1 LLSSAALAQNGD
13 STDIAAQTG
22 TASAQAS
29 KPAQA
34 TTSTPID
41 RRAYG
46 VLPNYRT
53 ANFDDPFIPLSTK
66 RKFTIAQRDSFDYPI
81 FFLGG
86 VFAGIGQLDNAHPS
100 YGQGMEGFA
109 KRYAASFADQAIG
122 NYMTEGVMPAL
133 FHQDPR
139 YYRRGSQYGGVGK
152 RIWWA
157 VSRDFVARN
166 DNGKWTYNYS
176 ELFGN
181 VAASGVANIYYPG
194 ERTWGE
200 NGERVATQ
208 FATDALSQ
216 VLKEFWPDIKQ
227 KYFSHHKK
235 LN

>member
-1 LLSSAALAQNGD
+1 VKQLQLAFFLTLLSVV
-13 STDIAAQTG
+13 
-22 TASAQAS
+22 ASAQS
-29 KPAQA
+29 GDA
-34 TTSTPID
+34 TEVAVQPGSASTPID
-41 RRAYG
+41 KRAYG

-53 ANFDDPFIPLSTK
+53 ANYDDPFTPLSAK
-66 RKFTIAQRDSFDYPI
+66 RKFTIASRDSFDYPI

-100 YGQGMEGFA
+100 YGQGMEGFG
-109 KRYAASFADQAIG
+109 KRYASSFADQAIG
-122 NYMTEGVMPAL
+122 NYMTEGFMPAL

-139 YYRRGSQYGGVGK
+139 YYRRGSEYGSVKK

-157 VSRDFVARN
+157 LTRDFVARN

-181 VAASGVANIYYPG
+181 IAASGIANVYYPG
-194 ERTWGE
+194 ERTWGD
-200 NGERVATQ
+200 NGQRVATQ

-227 KYFSHHKK
+227 KYFAHRKK
-235 LN
+235 SN